1 MDQHLYDHDHRLGLY
16 GTVRMTDADW
26 LKVEQGFL
34 AAARRNLYDYEQRQA
49 ADLIPERWDNLIAD
63 TRKEVAYW
71 EQRLG
76 DAA

>member
-49 ADLIPERWDNLIAD
+49 GDLIPERWDNLIAD

-71 EQRLG
+71 EQKLG
-76 DAA
+76 DSA

>member
-1 MDQHLYDHDHRLGLY
+1 MDQHLYDYDHRLGLY

>member
-1 MDQHLYDHDHRLGLY
+1 MDQHLYDPDHLGLY
-16 GTVRMTDADW
+16 GTVRMTDTDW
-26 LKVEQGFL
+26 LKVEEGFL

-49 ADLIPERWDNLIAD
+49 ADMIPERWDNLIAD